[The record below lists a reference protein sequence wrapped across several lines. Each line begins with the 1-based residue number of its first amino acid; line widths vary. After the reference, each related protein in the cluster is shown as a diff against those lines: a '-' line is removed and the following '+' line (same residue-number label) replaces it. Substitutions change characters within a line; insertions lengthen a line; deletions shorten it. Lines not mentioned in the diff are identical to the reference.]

1 MADERARLALYR
13 RLDEVLGEEHTVT
26 LMDEIVTKDYLRL
39 QFAEF
44 RAEFRGEL
52 HQAITTQTRTLL
64 LGILGIA
71 VAFAALVLGLT

>member
-13 RLDEVLGEEHTVT
+13 RLDDVLGEEHTVT
-26 LMDEIVTKDYLRL
+26 LLDHLVTKDELRL

-52 HQAITTQTRTLL
+52 HQAITAQTRTLL
-64 LGILGIA
+64 LGFIGA
-71 VAFAALVLGLT
+71 NTAFAAVIVGLT